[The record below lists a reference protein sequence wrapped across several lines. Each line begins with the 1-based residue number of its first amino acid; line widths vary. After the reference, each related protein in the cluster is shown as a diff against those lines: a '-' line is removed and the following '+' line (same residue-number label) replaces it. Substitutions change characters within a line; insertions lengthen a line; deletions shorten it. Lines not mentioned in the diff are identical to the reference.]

1 MLDEPAGQREA
12 RHEVLQDDHRPVA
25 PDQVLVRGAPC
36 IVGRGCSSR
45 YAEVSLMGRL
55 FAILVLA
62 ALLVL
67 GGIGGTGGH
76 DLNGRSH
83 SPAEIHAGG
92 DSEGA

>member
-1 MLDEPAGQREA
+1 
-12 RHEVLQDDHRPVA
+12 
-25 PDQVLVRGAPC
+25 
-36 IVGRGCSSR
+36 
-45 YAEVSLMGRL
+45 MGRL